1 MLTGSFHQDSYVNSM
16 AISIYVNTVYLG
28 SKRFWNCHIIKIDFG
43 EKYDDV
49 AWRRKTENI

>member
-49 AWRRKTENI
+49 AWRGKTENI